1 MMLGKKGGGAN
12 PPPKK
17 EHKDEEKRSKLQEPE
32 NPGGSQNT
40 GLHMIVKTVS

>member
-17 EHKDEEKRSKLQEPE
+17 EYKDEEKQSKLQEPE
-32 NPGGSQNT
+32 NPGGSKITELN
-40 GLHMIVKTVS
+40 